1 MNHLELTELASLF
14 YRMANIFEGSTS
26 DLTDAE
32 FQELEDRVSKIEE
45 FLDDL
50 PVWIKQEKTMQY
62 RVNYECVINGKLRSL
77 SLVAEA
83 KNPDEATKQAHVTLA
98 AEHGDGNY
106 RIKTVKPW

>member
-1 MNHLELTELASLF
+1 
-14 YRMANIFEGSTS
+14 
-26 DLTDAE
+26 
-32 FQELEDRVSKIEE
+32 
-45 FLDDL
+45 
-50 PVWIKQEKTMQY
+50 MQY

>member
-14 YRMANIFEGSTS
+14 FRMANIFEGSTS

-50 PVWIKQEKTMQY
+50 PVWIK
-62 RVNYECVINGKLRSL
+62 
-77 SLVAEA
+77 
-83 KNPDEATKQAHVTLA
+83 
-98 AEHGDGNY
+98 
-106 RIKTVKPW
+106 